1 MKTNKDS
8 ILLVCEASPIVGN
21 LAYAIYIGGFDG
33 PVLGTFT
40 SKDEADGFVSALQRI
55 IRLYGGEELIVDSE

>member
-8 ILLVCEASPIVGN
+8 VLLVCESSPIVGN
-21 LAYAIYIGGFDG
+21 LAIALYIGGFDG
-33 PVLGTFT
+33 PVLGTFP
-40 SKDEADGFVSALQRI
+40 SKEEALGFIAALQRI